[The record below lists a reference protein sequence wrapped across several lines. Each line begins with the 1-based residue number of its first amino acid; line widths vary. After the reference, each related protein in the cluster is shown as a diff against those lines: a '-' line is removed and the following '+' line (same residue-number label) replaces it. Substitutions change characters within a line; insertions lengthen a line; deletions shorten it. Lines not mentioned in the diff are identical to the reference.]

1 MVLDALRR
9 HRLRFSRGLETYGAV
24 GLSRRAIG
32 RLFHRDEEYVW
43 YALDLSR
50 LEPLAFRGEG
60 YELRL
65 AGEEDVELL
74 HEVPAIPIA
83 EGRRR
88 IVRGEQLWFVLN
100 DGRPAFACS
109 VFVHMIPLEAAR
121 KGQYFLPPRV
131 ACVDDGLTNREFR
144 GRAIAAAAWV
154 AIAEKLRD
162 DGFEAL
168 IAKVPVDNIAS
179 RRTHEKTGFH
189 PTVIMNRRRRG
200 FRTRVTFRD
209 AGNEL
214 TEPERRSADDLRRTV
229 SR

>member
-1 MVLDALRR
+1 VLDALRR
-9 HRLRFSRGLETYGAV
+9 HRLRFSRGLETYGAM
-24 GLSRRAIG
+24 GLSRQAIG
-32 RLFHRDEEYVW
+32 RLFHKDEEYVW
-43 YALDLSR
+43 YALDLAR
-50 LEPLAFRGEG
+50 VEPLAFRGTG

-65 AGEEDVELL
+65 ARAENLELL

-88 IVRGEQLWFVLN
+88 IVRGEQLWFVLK

-109 VFVHMIPLEAAR
+109 VFVHMLPLEAAR
-121 KGQYFLPPRV
+121 KGRYYLPARV

-144 GRAIAAAAWV
+144 GRAIAAAAWM

-162 DGFEAL
+162 DGFEVL

-179 RRTHEKTGFH
+179 RRTHEKTGFR

-209 AGNEL
+209 EGSEL
-214 TEPERRSADDLRRTV
+214 TQSEQRSADHLRHAVAR
-229 SR
+229 